1 MIDPHSP
8 RWWFA
13 KGAKRRVRRSPVKR
27 HDLFAPLLVADRVL
41 GVVAIQAEQLGAFAE
56 KAFSIFRS
64 LNTDRTR
71 EPPSAD

>member
-1 MIDPHSP
+1 M
-8 RWWFA
+8 
-13 KGAKRRVRRSPVKR
+13 KR
-27 HDLFAPLLVADRVL
+27 HDLFAPLPVADRVL

-56 KAFSIFRS
+56 KAFSIFRT